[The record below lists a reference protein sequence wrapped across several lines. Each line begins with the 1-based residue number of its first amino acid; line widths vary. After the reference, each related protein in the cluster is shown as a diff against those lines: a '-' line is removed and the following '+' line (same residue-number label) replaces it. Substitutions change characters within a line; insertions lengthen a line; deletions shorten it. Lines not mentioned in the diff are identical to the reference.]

1 MELYVCVWYSSK
13 GQCFPFKLTQISTWF
28 QIIDTNCLEIKKI
41 YWDGSDV
48 KFKKKSDE
56 WAINV
61 TDIKEWL
68 KENSEA
74 TVISVQTHSLS
85 SFQDL
90 RKLMPAAQLFFFFL
104 FLQALRHLQ
113 VCIWESWGWLK
124 GLEDAGRSLALCWPF
139 FHWWCTS
146 QQSFSCTRLAYT
158 TGFTMKVCHSY
169 EWPPSHRQPNRK
181 TNNFLSPTVDF
192 CSHD

>member
-28 QIIDTNCLEIKKI
+28 QITDTNCLEIKKI

-48 KFKKKSDE
+48 KFKKKSKMFKCYRHKGMIE
-56 WAINV
+56 G
-61 TDIKEWL
+61 KFRG
-68 KENSEA
+68 NSQFC
-74 TVISVQTHSLS
+74 TNPQSFILS
-85 SFQDL
+85 GFTKID
-90 RKLMPAAQLFFFFL
+90 ACGTAFFL
-104 FLQALRHLQ
+104 FIYFFFKRSVTFRSAFGNHEADWR
-113 VCIWESWGWLK
+113 